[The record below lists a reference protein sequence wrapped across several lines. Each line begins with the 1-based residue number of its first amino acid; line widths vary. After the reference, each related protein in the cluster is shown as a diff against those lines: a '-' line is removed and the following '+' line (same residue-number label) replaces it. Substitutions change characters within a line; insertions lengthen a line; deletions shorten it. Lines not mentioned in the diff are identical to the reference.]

1 VQRSIWSRRA
11 AFALAASLAAV
22 IGAFALASL
31 LIRADTV
38 RDMVKAEIR
47 AATGIEPILRGD
59 VSVSLFPAGVV
70 TFFDVALADEGAARH
85 ALSAE
90 RLTAH
95 LNFLSLL
102 VGRIDVSEIVLVRPQ
117 IVVNIDADGHSNWSG
132 LAETF
137 SRTMKPARAGE
148 DDGVSFSEIRIS
160 GGTVLLQDQSRGR
173 AESLEHVDL
182 SLAWP
187 SISRSVG
194 ATGSFHWRGEKLDA
208 SVSMNDLSALI
219 AGGRSGIKL
228 RLAGKP
234 LKFAFDGNVSRSPTL
249 KVEGNL
255 SADSTSLRD
264 ALRWADQQLPPGGGL
279 GRFALKAHTQ
289 IVGETVALTN
299 VNVEL
304 DGNAAEGVLTLTR
317 DANPIIQGT
326 LAADALDLTPYVSAI
341 RVLSA
346 TERGW
351 NRTPIDLDGLKA
363 FTLDLRLSAGTIM
376 IAGNKIGRTAIAAS
390 LRNGRFG
397 VTIGEAQAFGGVL
410 KGTIALADTDPG
422 ADFNAQMQ
430 FTDVDLD
437 ACFNAL
443 FGVRRLEGRGNVALT
458 LQGSGVDVLELT
470 RKTSGSATL
479 LASKGAVSGLDVEQL
494 LRRLERRPLSG
505 GGEFRTGRTP
515 FDKLLVNIKIAQ
527 GTASIE
533 DVRLEGSAIRLAL
546 AGSASL
552 PERDLDLKGVAS
564 LLPAAGKDGASAFDL
579 PFVVRGH
586 WEDPVMLPDVQS
598 LIRRSGAAAPLLDAV
613 RDRRGRDAIRSA
625 IDQLTRG
632 SETAKPAEPPP
643 PAAASAAPN

>member
-1 VQRSIWSRRA
+1 MQRSLWMRRA
-11 AFALAASLAAV
+11 AFAFAALLAAV
-22 IGAFALASL
+22 IGALALAPL

-47 AATGIEPILRGD
+47 AATGIEPVLRGD

-95 LNFLSLL
+95 LNLFSMLL
-102 VGRIDVSEIVLVRPQ
+102 GRIEVADIVLVRPQ
-117 IVVNIDADGHSNWSG
+117 IVINIEPDGRSNWSS
-132 LAETF
+132 LTDTF
-137 SRTMKPARAGE
+137 SKAMKPERSGAN
-148 DDGVSFSEIRIS
+148 DGVSFSEVRIS
-160 GGTVLLQDQSRGR
+160 GGTVLVRDQARGLT
-173 AESLEHVDL
+173 ESLEHVDL

-187 SISRSVG
+187 SISKSVG
-194 ATGSFHWRGEKLDA
+194 ATGSFEWRGEKLDA
-208 SVSMNDLSALI
+208 SVSLNDLAALF
-219 AGGRSGIKL
+219 AGGRSGVKL
-228 RLAGKP
+228 RISGKP
-234 LKFAFDGNVSRSPTL
+234 LKFAFDGNLSRSPTL
-249 KVEGNL
+249 KVEGNI
-255 SADSTSLRD
+255 SADSASLRD
-264 ALRWADQQLPPGGGL
+264 TLRWADQRLPPGGGL

-289 IVGETVALTN
+289 IVGETIALTN

-326 LAADALDLTPYVSAI
+326 LAADGLDLTPYVSTI

-346 TERGW
+346 NERGW

-363 FTLDLRLSAGTIM
+363 FTLDLRLSAGHVA

-410 KGTIALADTDPG
+410 KGTFGLADADPG
-422 ADFNAQMQ
+422 ADFNAQLQ
-430 FTDVDLD
+430 FTDVDLE

-443 FGVRRLEGRGNVALT
+443 FGVRRLEGRGNLALT
-458 LQGSGVDVLELT
+458 LEATGTDVLELS
-470 RKTSGSATL
+470 RKTSGSASL
-479 LASKGAVSGLDVEQL
+479 LATKGALSGLDVEQL

-505 GGEFRTGRTP
+505 GGEFRSGRTP
-515 FDKLLVNIKIAQ
+515 FEKLQVNMKIEK
-527 GTASIE
+527 GTASVE
-533 DVRLEGSAIRLAL
+533 DVRLEGTGIRLAL

-564 LLPAAGKDGASAFDL
+564 LFAGAGKDGAASFDL
-579 PFVVRGH
+579 PFIVRGH

-625 IDQLTRG
+625 IEQLTRG
-632 SETAKPAEPPP
+632 GEPKAAAEPPVPP
-643 PAAASAAPN
+643 PAASAQ